1 MMSCVEGIQTD
12 NIPKCMVV
20 LRSTKDMKVCQMGPG
35 KKAGAESAAKMLG
48 PPPIGEAFFTNVPP
62 TRGGLGLVD

>member
-1 MMSCVEGIQTD
+1 MSCVEGMQTD

-20 LRSTKDMKVCQMGPG
+20 LRSTKDIHGGVPNGGREKG
-35 KKAGAESAAKMLG
+35 GAESAAKMLG

-62 TRGGLGLVD
+62 MRGGLGLVD